1 MKMEMPEEEAYKFIS
16 DKLSE
21 CALDIQ
27 NKAKRVYLLSV
38 NVKTSVTLDEAVD
51 ELDAA
56 VDNYIG
62 LKEKMFKEVEENA

>member
-1 MKMEMPEEEAYKFIS
+1 MVLMKLVGMRIGVRWQ
-16 DKLSE
+16 
-21 CALDIQ
+21 I
-27 NKAKRVYLLSV
+27 
-38 NVKTSVTLDEAVD
+38 D